1 MELCYLLKNNMTNKE
16 ISLKDKH
23 ILICVTGS
31 IAAYKSCEIIR
42 QLRKEGAHVQVMMTK
57 SAQEFVG
64 KATFAALTNNEVLI
78 DVFPD
83 TPKAGLEHIELA
95 INDNDEVYILQVRP
109 IASLTNKTTIKNNKI
124 ILKNLKIFCVKLQ
137 TVLLMN

>member
-42 QLRKEGAHVQVMMTK
+42 QLRK
-57 SAQEFVG
+57 
-64 KATFAALTNNEVLI
+64 
-78 DVFPD
+78 
-83 TPKAGLEHIELA
+83 
-95 INDNDEVYILQVRP
+95 
-109 IASLTNKTTIKNNKI
+109 
-124 ILKNLKIFCVKLQ
+124 
-137 TVLLMN
+137 